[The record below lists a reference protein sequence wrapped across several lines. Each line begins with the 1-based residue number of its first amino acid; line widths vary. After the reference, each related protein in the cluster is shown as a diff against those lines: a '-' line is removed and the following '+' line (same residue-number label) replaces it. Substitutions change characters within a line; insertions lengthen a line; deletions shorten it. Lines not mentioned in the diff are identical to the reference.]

1 MICLDTNIIYH
12 FLFETRLTSASEK
25 AIREA
30 IIEGI
35 AIPMV
40 VYNEL
45 LYTTGAKIARIK
57 YGVRGK
63 YSFRKHIAKHGFPE
77 EAIEKVNGFIRDF
90 KATIL
95 RDHQD
100 PDELVETIRIYRL
113 APNDAQIALTCKHHD
128 IRKLATFDEDF
139 KRIPWLKTIP

>member
-1 MICLDTNIIYH
+1 MICLDTNIIYN
-12 FLFETRLTSASEK
+12 FLFETELTSASEK
-25 AIREA
+25 VIREA
-30 IIEGI
+30 FIEGM
-35 AIPMV
+35 AIPMI

-90 KATIL
+90 KITIL
-95 RDHQD
+95 RDYQD
-100 PDELVETIRIYRL
+100 PDEPVKTIKTYRL
-113 APNDAQIALTCKHHD
+113 APNDAQIALTCKHHG
-128 IRKLATFDEDF
+128 INTILTFDEDF
-139 KRIPWLKTIP
+139 KRVPWLRVVP

>member
-12 FLFETRLTSASEK
+12 FLFETELTSASEK
-25 AIREA
+25 VIREA
-30 IIEGI
+30 IIEGM
-35 AIPMV
+35 AIPMI

-45 LYTTGAKIARIK
+45 LYTTGSKIARIK
-57 YGVRGK
+57 YGVKGK

-90 KATIL
+90 RVTIL

-100 PDELVETIRIYRL
+100 PDELIETIKSHRL
-113 APNDAQIALTCKHHD
+113 APNDAQIALTCKHRG
-128 IRKLATFDEDF
+128 IGKLATFDEDF
-139 KRIPWLKTIP
+139 KRVPWLKIIP